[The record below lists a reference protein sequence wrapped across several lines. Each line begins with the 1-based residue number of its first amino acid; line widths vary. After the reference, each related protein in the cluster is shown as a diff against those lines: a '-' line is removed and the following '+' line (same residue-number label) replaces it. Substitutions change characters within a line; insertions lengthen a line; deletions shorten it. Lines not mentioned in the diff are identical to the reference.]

1 VVDSPVAGSSAAS
14 VEVGELITCLNC
26 GADLHGRFCGACGQ
40 RVVPPHPS
48 VRELAGDAWHEL
60 TGYDGRIMATIHG
73 LARPGFLTREYI
85 EGRRAHY
92 LSPVRIYLFV
102 SVIYFVI
109 AASVPEDMAIR
120 EDGSMAGPG
129 GVQIITETGDGAPM
143 SAEERAELLTQAD
156 TAPWYVRPLYRALA
170 EDRSGFRDRMF
181 TIMPRVFF
189 ALLPVFAGVVALFY
203 RKRHFPTALV
213 FAVHLHAFA
222 FIVFAVAELMKFT
235 RNEHL
240 ADRVNGVIAVIF
252 AIYALRAFRAVFGGS
267 WPMTMVKAMSIGFLY
282 LIAAIPAFIVIM
294 LWAAWV

>member
-1 VVDSPVAGSSAAS
+1 
-14 VEVGELITCLNC
+14 VGELTTCLNC
-26 GADLHGRFCGACGQ
+26 GADLPGPFCGACGQ
-40 RVVPPHPS
+40 RAVPPHPTI
-48 VRELAGDAWHEL
+48 RELAGDAWHEL
-60 TGYDGRIMATIHG
+60 TGYDGRIMATIRG

-92 LSPVRIYLFV
+92 LPPVRLYLVV
-102 SVIYFVI
+102 SVIYFVV

-120 EDGSMAGPG
+120 EDGSMTGPG
-129 GVQIITETGDGAPM
+129 GVRIITENGDGDSM
-143 SAEERAELLTQAD
+143 SAEERAELLAQAE
-156 TAPWYVRPLYRALA
+156 TASWYLRPMYRALL

-213 FAVHLHAFA
+213 FAVHLHAVA
-222 FIVFAVAELMKFT
+222 FIVFAVAELTKFT
-235 RNEHL
+235 HNEQL
-240 ADRVNGVIAVIF
+240 ADRVSGVMALIF
-252 AIYALRAFRAVFGGS
+252 AIYALKAFRAMFGGS
-267 WPMTMVKAMSIGFLY
+267 WPMTIAKAMGIGFLY